1 MSGLLQ
7 DLRYAL
13 RTLRRQ
19 PGFAA
24 VAVLTLAIGIGANTA
39 IFSVIDAT
47 LLRALPFREPERLMT
62 VMLRMPANDNRVAQD
77 MVWSYPKFRTLR
89 DADTPFESVAL
100 HSAVSLTVRGDE
112 GAERISAEMVGA
124 DYLRILGIGAA
135 RGRIFASDEDRLPPD
150 RLTALVSHG
159 LWQRRFGSQ
168 PDVVGRELV
177 INGRPFT
184 IVGVLPPGFA
194 GLSGRAELWVPITA
208 VRPAGTLNNSFAHQF
223 SLIARLEP
231 GVSPERAKAAMPAIG
246 RMIDDAHPTTDARAA
261 WGATAYTLSEV
272 RLDPALRRSLVLLA
286 MAVALV
292 LLIACVNIANLLIA
306 RGAAR
311 QREVA
316 VRLAIGAGRG
326 RLVRQ
331 LLTESMVLAMLGAVT
346 GVALAALAVQAIGKL
361 TPVVSTVVDRDA
373 AGLTT
378 IGLSSIRLDAGALF
392 FTFGIALLTA
402 LVFGLAP
409 ALHTSRASLSHALK
423 SGGAPGAGFAGIRAL
438 TGRGTLVAA
447 EVGLAVVLLVASGL
461 MIKSL
466 GRLFEAR
473 IGFDARNLL
482 TVRVT
487 LASARY
493 SSDSAGAM
501 WGQVLERMRVVPG
514 VTDAAVGNCAPVV
527 DNCDGT
533 HIQIPGRGTSAH
545 VANHMVTADYFR
557 TLRVPVQRGR
567 PFGPQDRRGSPRVV
581 MINETAARMFWQD
594 ENPVGTFIDIGEPA
608 EVVGVVGD
616 VRFESLE
623 QPAYPAV
630 FQLFEQAPRSSA
642 VVFVRTPSDPGLL
655 TAAVRREV
663 RDLDRDHAVYD
674 VRPMSERLRD
684 ATSGTRFSTVVLGVF
699 AAIALGLASI
709 GIYGVM
715 SLSVAQRTRELGIR
729 LALGARHRDLLTMV
743 LTQGMLLAGFGAALG
758 IVGALASSRVMR
770 AVLYEVT
777 PLDASAYAAAAAV
790 LAFVALLAVAVPAR
804 RAMRVNPLEALR
816 HE

>member
-7 DLRYAL
+7 DLRYAM

-19 PGFAA
+19 PGFTII
-24 VAVLTLAIGIGANTA
+24 AVLTLAIGIGANTA

-47 LLRALPFREPERLMT
+47 LLRALPFRDPDRLMT

-77 MVWSYPKFRTLR
+77 MVWSYPKFLTLR
-89 DADTPFESVAL
+89 DAETPFESVAL
-100 HSAVSLTVRGDE
+100 HAAVSLTVRGDE
-112 GAERISAEMVGA
+112 GAERMPGEMVGA
-124 DYLRILGIGAA
+124 EYLRLLGIGAA
-135 RGRIFASDEDRLPPD
+135 RGRSFSPDDDRLPPD
-150 RLTALVSHG
+150 QLTTLVSHG
-159 LWQRRFGSQ
+159 LWQRRFGGQ

-208 VRPAGTLNNSFAHQF
+208 VRTAATLANPFGHQF

-231 GVSPERAKAAMPAIG
+231 NTSPEQAKAAMPAIG
-246 RMIDDAHPTTDARAA
+246 RLIDEAHPNTESRAA
-261 WGATAYTLSEV
+261 WGAAAYTLSEV

-286 MAVALV
+286 IAVALV
-292 LLIACVNIANLLIA
+292 LLIACVNIANLLVA

-311 QREVA
+311 QREIA

-331 LLTESMVLAMLGAVT
+331 LLTESVLLAMLGAVAS
-346 GVALAALAVQAIGKL
+346 VALAVLAVQALGTL

-373 AGLTT
+373 AGLTA
-378 IGLSSIRLDAGALF
+378 IGLSSIRLDGGALL

-402 LVFGLAP
+402 LLFGLVP
-409 ALHTSRASLSHALK
+409 AFHTSRASLTHALK
-423 SGGAPGAGFAGIRAL
+423 AGGAPTRGFAGIRAL
-438 TGRGTLVAA
+438 SGRGALVAA

-466 GRLFEAR
+466 SRLFEAR
-473 IGFDARNLL
+473 IGFDARHLL
-482 TVRVT
+482 TVRVS

-493 SSDSAGAM
+493 SHDSAGAM
-501 WGQVLERMRVVPG
+501 WGEVLARLRAVPG

-533 HIQIPGRGTSAH
+533 HIQMRDRGTSAH
-545 VANHMVTADYFR
+545 VANHMVTAEYFR

-581 MINETAARMFWQD
+581 LINETAARMFWQG
-594 ENPVGTFIDIGEPA
+594 ENPVGTLIDIGEPA

-623 QPAYPAV
+623 RPAYPAV

-642 VVFVRTPSDPGLL
+642 VVFTRTAGDPGAVI
-655 TAAVRREV
+655 AAVRREV

-684 ATSGTRFSTVVLGVF
+684 ATSSTRFSTVVLGVF
-699 AAIALGLASI
+699 AFIALGLASI
-709 GIYGVM
+709 GMYGVM
-715 SLSVAQRTRELGIR
+715 SLSVMQRTRELGIR
-729 LALGARHRDLLTMV
+729 LALGAEHRDLLTMV
-743 LTQGMLLAGFGAALG
+743 LGQGMLLAGLGALLG
-758 IVGALASSRVMR
+758 LTGALALSRVMR

-777 PLDASAYAAAAAV
+777 PLDPPTYAAAAVV
-790 LAFVALLAVAVPAR
+790 LALVALLALAVPAR
-804 RAMRVNPLEALR
+804 RAMRVNPLDALR